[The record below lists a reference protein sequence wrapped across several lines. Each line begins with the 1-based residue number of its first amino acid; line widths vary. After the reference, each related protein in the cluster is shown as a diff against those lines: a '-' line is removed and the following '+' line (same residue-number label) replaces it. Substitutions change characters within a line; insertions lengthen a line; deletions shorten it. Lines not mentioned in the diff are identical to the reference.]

1 MGAGQ
6 AGRRPQAQLLPG
18 ALLRAARAPPSPAP
32 ERHQHAEFFHA
43 PRVSPRVSQSVHR
56 RRRSAQQGGGLAPTS
71 GPGLK
76 PRSYVYV
83 VVPAPSEVGAPR
95 EQPPRLQSL
104 LLGHGPFPAG
114 PRPSW
119 QEGAADAGRAL
130 RPGRARRASGFPSHL
145 LDARQRSWFTNH
157 LPKHRLVFF
166 LRAALK

>member
-1 MGAGQ
+1 MGTRARTAPQ
-6 AGRRPQAQLLPG
+6 LREPAGRRPQAQLLPG
-18 ALLRAARAPPSPAP
+18 ALLRAARAPPSPTP
-32 ERHQHAEFFHA
+32 ERPRHAEFFHA
-43 PRVSPRVSQSVHR
+43 PHVCQPVQ

-83 VVPAPSEVGAPR
+83 VAPAPSEVGAPC

-104 LLGHGPFPAG
+104 LPGH

-119 QEGAADAGRAL
+119 QEGAAAL
-130 RPGRARRASGFPSHL
+130 RPGRARRAPGFPSHL

-166 LRAALK
+166 LTAALK